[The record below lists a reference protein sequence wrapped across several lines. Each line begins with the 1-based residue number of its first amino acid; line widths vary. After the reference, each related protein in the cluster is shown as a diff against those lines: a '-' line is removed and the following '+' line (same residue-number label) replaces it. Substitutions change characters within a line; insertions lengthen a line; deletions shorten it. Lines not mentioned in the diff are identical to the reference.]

1 MASVEHVESERQEA
15 AGVISWS
22 RGRKWEPSAP
32 RAPGGTSL
40 LHSRPP
46 LSRRPQVS
54 AGSPPASPRAAKEP
68 AVARRPAGRAP
79 SAGRGPASPAAA
91 EPPQPGDS
99 LALGRKRLI
108 P

>member
-1 MASVEHVESERQEA
+1 MGAQRPVS
-15 AGVISWS
+15 
-22 RGRKWEPSAP
+22 P
-32 RAPGGTSL
+32 PGGGGL
-40 LHSRPP
+40 LVFIHALP
-46 LSRRPQVS
+46 LASRRPQVS
-54 AGSPPASPRAAKEP
+54 PRAVKEP